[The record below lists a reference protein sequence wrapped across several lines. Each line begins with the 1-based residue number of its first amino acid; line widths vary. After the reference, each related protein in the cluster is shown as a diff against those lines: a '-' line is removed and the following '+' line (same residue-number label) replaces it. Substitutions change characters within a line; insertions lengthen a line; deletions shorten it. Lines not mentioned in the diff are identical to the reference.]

1 MVLDM
6 DDKDRLIFK
15 YLTENGRDKI
25 SDISNALNIPRIT
38 VYERIQGMIRKGIIK
53 KFTVVPDYEAI
64 GLPTVGF
71 IYISFD
77 AASGKSQR
85 EIASRI
91 AAFPEVEEVYIIAG
105 EWDML
110 IKVRAKSVEEVG
122 NFVLDRL
129 RTVQGVEKT
138 ETVTVFSIVK

>member
-1 MVLDM
+1 M
-6 DDKDRLIFK
+6 DEKDRLIFE

-64 GLPTVGF
+64 DLPTVGF

-85 EIASRI
+85 EIASKI
-91 AAFPEVEEVYIIAG
+91 SGFPEVEEVYIIAG

-129 RTVQGVEKT
+129 RTVPGVERT

>member
-1 MVLDM
+1 M
-6 DDKDRLIFK
+6 DEKDRIIFD
-15 YLTENGRDKI
+15 YLMENGRDKI

-38 VYERIQGMIRKGIIK
+38 VYERIQGMIKRGLIK
-53 KFTVVPDYEAI
+53 KFTLIPDYDQI

-71 IYISFD
+71 IYISFNPD
-77 AASGKSQR
+77 SGKSQR
-85 EIASRI
+85 EIATKI
-91 AAFPEVEEVYIIAG
+91 AGFPEVEEVYIIAG

-110 IKVRAKSVEEVG
+110 IKVRAKSVEQIG